1 MDCKKYETEILDLI
15 DAPVGPNG
23 VPLVDHAAAR
33 HIAGCPECLTELNG
47 IRATFAAMSDWT
59 APEISPW
66 FDGKLAARLR
76 EAELEQPEGFLQRIR
91 SRFLFTS
98 NLQLRPLLAAT
109 MAVML
114 AVGGGGYASF
124 VHLHPAV
131 QASATVQDLQLLDT
145 DATALQQIDQLVDD
159 SPTDDGND
167 SAS

>member
-15 DAPVGPNG
+15 DAPSGPNG
-23 VPLVDHAAAR
+23 APLADHAAAR

-47 IRATFAAMSDWT
+47 MRATFAAMSDWT

-76 EAELEQPEGFLQRIR
+76 EAQQAQPEGFFARLR

-98 NLQLRPLLAAT
+98 NLQLRPI
-109 MAVML
+109 MAGAMAIML

-124 VHLHPAV
+124 VHLHPSV

-159 SPTDDGND
+159 NSTDDGND